1 MRAGYL
7 RRLTSALIDLVVV
20 ILVVY
25 LAFVLFGRSLIQNRV
40 NNYDQ
45 INDNLQAVLDVRNDN
60 LEYLDSQD
68 IDADLQRQQIAVI
81 NHLSAFDESVYERL
95 LSQYFTETVYFYVI
109 GITLLLSVMVI
120 AFNGNTLGRR
130 LMRIELVGNV
140 NLFNVIVHDLLL
152 KYILIVALIMFNL
165 YYAFIII
172 PLYFLIDLFLIVMT
186 KNKTTLRD
194 NLSKIV
200 VNYKSKQSIENL
212 N

>member
-152 KYILIVALIMFNL
+152 KYILIVVLIMFNL

>member
-7 RRLTSALIDLVVV
+7 RRLTSALIDLIVV

-25 LAFVLFGRSLIQNRV
+25 LAFIFFGRSLIQNRV

-95 LSQYFTETVYFYVI
+95 LSQYFSETVYFYVI

-130 LMRIELVGNV
+130 VMRIELVGNV

-152 KYILIVALIMFNL
+152 KYILIVALVMFNL

-172 PLYFLIDLFLIVMT
+172 PLYFLIDLFLIVLT

-200 VNYKSKQSIENL
+200 VNYKSNKTIENL

>member
-7 RRLTSALIDLVVV
+7 RRLTSALIDLIVV

-25 LAFVLFGRSLIQNRV
+25 LAFIFFGRSLIQNRV
-40 NNYDQ
+40 NHYDQ

-95 LSQYFTETVYFYVI
+95 LNQYFSETVYFYVI

-152 KYILIVALIMFNL
+152 KYILIVALVMFNL